1 MSAHHCNVLCTVGDD
16 YTFSGS
22 TDSNVDVIIPAG
34 EVTHDVSF
42 TVVDDNILEP
52 AESFGMNIIIT
63 STSKD
68 VLLGGNS
75 AATVTLQDR
84 EGFGKYFWLVNDN
97 IVYEN

>member
-1 MSAHHCNVLCTVGDD
+1 VSAHHCTVLCIVGND

-34 EVTHDVSF
+34 EVSHDVSF
-42 TVVDDNILEP
+42 TVIDDNILES
-52 AESFGMNIIIT
+52 AELFGMNIMIT

-75 AATVTLQDR
+75 AAMVTLQDR
-84 EGFGKYFWLVNDN
+84 QGFSKC
-97 IVYEN
+97 

>member
-1 MSAHHCNVLCTVGDD
+1 LCTVGDD

-34 EVTHDVSF
+34 ELSHDVSF

-52 AESFGMNIIIT
+52 AESFGVNIIIT

-68 VLLGGNS
+68 VLLSGNS

-84 EGFGKYFWLVNDN
+84 KGFGKHVGHLKN
-97 IVYEN
+97 ISV